1 MKALSLSNMA
11 TGLPFGGR
19 MTLGG
24 RTITS
29 VLSLSFYK
37 TFGLCE
43 NENDNAKNDD
53 WRDAELGG

>member
-1 MKALSLSNMA
+1 MKALSLSDTT

-19 MTLGG
+19 TTLGG
-24 RTITS
+24 RTIAS

-43 NENDNAKNDD
+43 NENDNTKNDD

>member
-1 MKALSLSNMA
+1 MKALSLSDTT

-19 MTLGG
+19 TTLGG

-37 TFGLCE
+37 TFGLGE
-43 NENDNAKNDD
+43 NENNNAKNDG
-53 WRDAELGG
+53 WSAAELGG